1 MEVVCGCQL
10 SHCANKKSKKT
21 CRLNTAPPEKLNDE
35 IDRQF
40 KLACDLIKNLS
51 RYCPLRVH
59 LFQVQ
64 QLKHFFCYDL
74 AICSEFLQGTTD
86 HLNTNR

>member
-1 MEVVCGCQL
+1 M
-10 SHCANKKSKKT
+10 
-21 CRLNTAPPEKLNDE
+21 RLPVKPLCEQKIKENLPAEYGPPEKLNDE
-35 IDRQF
+35 VDRQF